1 MGITAFDCKSMI
13 RAERGGRL
21 RPVRAVQ
28 RAVLDGNA
36 KVFGRDCVRRV
47 EVCDGARDFQNAVV
61 RAGGK
66 PEARDCSFEQLFAFG
81 VDRAVLADESGR
93 HLSVRVDAFFA
104 REAFGLAGARIT
116 RWRIAAEPSM
126 TASPRSSLYF
136 TAGTS
141 MWMSMRSSSGPE
153 IFET

>member
-21 RPVRAVQ
+21 RLVRAVR

-47 EVCDGARDFQNAVV
+47 EFCDGARDFQNAVV

-66 PEARDCSFEQLFAFG
+66 PEARDCSFEPLFAFG

-104 REAFGLAGARIT
+104 REAFGLAGARADHALAD
-116 RWRIAAEPSM
+116 RGGAFDDGVAAQLFVFYGGDVDVDVDAVKQRPGN
-126 TASPRSSLYF
+126 F
-136 TAGTS
+136 
-141 MWMSMRSSSGPE
+141 
-153 IFET
+153 